1 MDIEGFFKLNTN
13 VLVAIW
19 EILGGRNFD
28 NYGSWI
34 IMSFIFPL
42 KTFVSP
48 TVSLVV
54 VLWTIREGFSLA

>member
-1 MDIEGFFKLNTN
+1 MDIEVFFKLNTN

-19 EILGGRNFD
+19 EILGGHNFD

-34 IMSFIFPL
+34 IMGFIFPL

-48 TVSLVV
+48 TASLVV

>member
-1 MDIEGFFKLNTN
+1 MDIEVFFKLNTN

-19 EILGGRNFD
+19 EILGGHNFD

-34 IMSFIFPL
+34 IMGFSFPL

-48 TVSLVV
+48 TSLVV